1 MALFAAKPKVI
12 KGAPTLAEP
21 VSQMCTMSQFSE
33 FAYDFW
39 CAEIKEMPRTHR
51 KQWEFCYIL
60 QALSRAGMLSPG
72 RTGLGFGVGEEPLMA
87 VMARYGAKV
96 LGSDLD
102 PELAHVA
109 GWTNDL
115 GYAADL
121 TRWNKRGICAPDRFG
136 EQVSLARIDMNQISD
151 KYVDYDFCW
160 SACSLEHLGSIDKG
174 LDFIWNSL
182 KTLKPGG
189 LAVHT
194 TEFNI
199 GSNDAT
205 LEDGGTVLFRRK
217 DLEKLAHR
225 LTRDG
230 HQVDF
235 NFDTGDQPEDFHIDI
250 PPYSPDNHLKL
261 KLAEFVTTSIG
272 ILVRKAG

>member
-1 MALFAAKPKVI
+1 MALFTAKPKVV
-12 KGAPTLAEP
+12 KGASTLTEP

-33 FAYDFW
+33 FAYSFW
-39 CAEIKEMPRTHR
+39 CEEIRETPRTHR

-72 RTGLGFGVGEEPLMA
+72 RKGLGFGVGEEPLMA
-87 VMARYGAKV
+87 VMARYGARV

-121 TRWNKRGICAPDRFG
+121 SRWNQRGICAPDKFNDR
-136 EQVSLARIDMNQISD
+136 VSLARIDMNQIAET
-151 KYVDYDFCW
+151 YVDYDFCW
-160 SACSLEHLGSIDKG
+160 SACSLEHLGSIEKG
-174 LDFIWNSL
+174 LGFIWNSL
-182 KTLKPGG
+182 KALKPGG

-199 GSNDAT
+199 GSNSAT
-205 LEDGGTVLFRRK
+205 LEDGGTVLFRRR
-217 DLEKLAHR
+217 DLEQLAQR
-225 LTRDG
+225 LKREG
-230 HQVDF
+230 HQIDF
-235 NFDTGDQPEDFHIDI
+235 NFDPGDQPQDFHIDV
-250 PPYSPDNHLKL
+250 PPYSTDNHLKL
-261 KLAEFVTTSIG
+261 KLEGFVTTSIG
-272 ILVRKAG
+272 IIVRKSG